1 MKKQLIRTFVMGIT
15 FFIGLCVGYLA
26 LFATLDWSNL
36 TTNVTNGTPLTPELW
51 NNNITNIKNNIDNLS
66 NSVDNLTINGG
77 KYGTVVTV
85 WGRTTAPTG
94 SNLLYA
100 GRGFGGHYTHAN
112 GSRVC
117 LKGGDAGGN
126 TGAYGDLL
134 YPLTTGD
141 ASYMPPGIAGDKNI
155 MCSKVYVNSTTFET
169 YGTDICP
176 TNWTVLYKGYSMGNY
191 YTHSL
196 SNDNPICVDGYNFET
211 NVSYAGVNG
220 SYMVGSRVWGSSD
233 TGSYPTGKFV
243 KCAVC
248 YKQ

>member
-1 MKKQLIRTFVMGIT
+1 MKKQIIRSFFMGIS
-15 FFIGLCVGYLA
+15 FIVGLSAGYVFI
-26 LFATLDWSNL
+26 FAAMDWSNL
-36 TTNVTNGTPLTPELW
+36 TTNVGTGTTLTADLW
-51 NNNITNIKNNIDNLS
+51 NDSMTNIKNNTDTLS
-66 NSVDNLTINGG
+66 NSIDTANSNIG
-77 KYGTVVTV
+77 KFGNVVTV

-94 SNLLYA
+94 STLLYA

-117 LKGGDAGGN
+117 LKGGDAGGS
-126 TGAYGDLL
+126 TGSYGDLL

-191 YTHSL
+191 YTHTL

-220 SYMVGSRVWGSSD
+220 SYMVGTRVWGSSD
-233 TGSYPTGKFV
+233 TTNFPTGKFV

-248 YKQ
+248 YKN